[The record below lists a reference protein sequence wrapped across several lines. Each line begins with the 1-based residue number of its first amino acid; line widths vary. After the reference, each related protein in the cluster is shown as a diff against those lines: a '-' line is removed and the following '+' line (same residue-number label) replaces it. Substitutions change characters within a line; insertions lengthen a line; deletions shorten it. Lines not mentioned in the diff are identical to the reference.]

1 MATDARIR
9 RPEDGGSRRDRLVP
23 SRRLTFDVLAVT
35 TWVLAVAAALH
46 DLAVPT
52 WLYYAIVAGGVVG
65 YLLVAVR
72 AEAWAKRTR
81 ER

>member
-1 MATDARIR
+1 
-9 RPEDGGSRRDRLVP
+9 
-23 SRRLTFDVLAVT
+23 VLAVT